1 MSTCEQLIRTLH
13 EGAYDDIFKTLYAPD
28 GNEAALLRAK
38 DRAASVVESFGKRF
52 SAAADVTLF
61 SSPGRTEI
69 GGNHTDHQHGHVL
82 CGSVNLDMLC
92 CAAPNGENVI
102 RICSEGYPE
111 LTVSLDDLLPREEEQ
126 STSAALVRGVAAKMA
141 QMGVAL
147 QGFDASMTS
156 DVLSGSGLSSSAA
169 YEVLVA
175 NILNHYCSAG
185 LDPIEMAKISQYA
198 ENIYF
203 GKPCGLMDQM
213 GAAVGG
219 AVAID
224 FADPAAP
231 VVEKINYDFS
241 QCGHALCIID
251 TGSSH
256 DDLTD
261 DYAEITRE
269 MGAVAAH
276 FGKQFLREVDEAAF
290 YAAIPALRKSCGER
304 AVLRA
309 MHYYDDDRRAV
320 AEAEAL
326 KAGDF
331 TKFLALVNTSGL
343 SSATN
348 LQNIW
353 SVGAPKHQ
361 AVSLA
366 LALGKKLLDGSG
378 AIRVHG
384 GGFAGT
390 VQAFVPNEKLAAFK
404 SGMEAVFGAGKCH
417 VLHIRPVGGCMMIS

>member
-1 MSTCEQLIRTLH
+1 MSACEQLIRALQ
-13 EGAYDDIFKTLYAPD
+13 EGVHDDIFKTLYAPN
-28 GNEAALLRAK
+28 GNAAAMSRAK
-38 DRAASVVESFGKRF
+38 SRAVAMVEAFEKRF
-52 SAAADVTLF
+52 SATAEVTLF

-102 RICSEGYPE
+102 RICSDGYPE
-111 LTVSLDDLLPREEEQ
+111 LMVSLDDLLPREEEQ

-141 QMGVAL
+141 QMGVSL
-147 QGFDASMTS
+147 QGFDACMTS

-175 NILNHYCSAG
+175 NILNYYCTAG

-224 FADPAAP
+224 FTDPTAP
-231 VVEKINYDFS
+231 VVEKVDYDFA

-276 FGKQFLREVDEAAF
+276 FGKQFLRDVPEADF
-290 YAAIPALRKSCGER
+290 YAAIPVLREKCGER
-304 AVLRA
+304 AILRA

-320 AEAEAL
+320 AEAETL

-331 TKFLALVNTSGL
+331 AGFLALLNESGL

-390 VQAFVPNEKLAAFK
+390 IQAFVPNEKLESFK
-404 SGMEAVFGAGKCH
+404 VGMEAVFGAGKCH

>member
-1 MSTCEQLIRTLH
+1 MSTCEQLIRTLQ
-13 EGAYDDIFKTLYAPD
+13 EGTHDHIFKTLYAPD
-28 GNEAALLRAK
+28 DNEAALSRAK
-38 DRAASVVESFGKRF
+38 SRAIRVVEAFQKQF
-52 SAAADVTLF
+52 PHHADVTLF

-82 CGSVNLDMLC
+82 CASVNLDMLC
-92 CAAPNGENVI
+92 CAAPNGTNII
-102 RICSEGYPE
+102 RICSEGYPA
-111 LTVSLDDLLPREEEQ
+111 LSVSLDELLPREEER

-141 QMGVAL
+141 QLGLAL
-147 QGFDASMTS
+147 QGFDAYMTS

-175 NILNHYCSAG
+175 NIFNYYCG
-185 LDPIEMAKISQYA
+185 GTLDAIDMAKVSQYA

-231 VVEKINYDFS
+231 VVEKADYDFS

-269 MGAVAAH
+269 MGAVADY
-276 FGKQFLREVDEAAF
+276 FGKQFLRDVPEREF
-290 YAAIPALRKSCGER
+290 YAALSPLRKNYGER

-331 TKFLALVNTSGL
+331 PRFLSLVNESGL

-366 LALGKKLLDGSG
+366 LALGKKLLGGTG

-390 VQAFVPNEKLAAFK
+390 IQAFVPNEKLGTFK
-404 SGMEAVFGAGKCH
+404 DGMEAVFGAGKCH